1 MSQSAQLSDVLIV
14 LIAAVAIVSL
24 FRRFRGSAVLGY
36 LIAGA
41 LIGPHGLDL
50 LENAGATAVVAR
62 FGVVFLL
69 FAIGLELS
77 VERLLSLRRY
87 VFGLGAGQVVTT
99 AALFWMGLRWAG
111 LDSAGALILATGFSL
126 SSTAIVL
133 QMLIER
139 REIASS
145 PGRVAFAA
153 LLFQDLAVVPLLTLV
168 PLLGRP
174 GADIPSA
181 LGAALAKAVSALALI
196 VIVGRLVLRP
206 LLRMIVRTRTPELF
220 TGTVLLLVLGLGWLT
235 EQMGLSMALGAF
247 LGGLLV
253 AETEYRHQ
261 IEGDIQPFRGI
272 LIALFF
278 MTVGMAI
285 DLSLLATRGWLIVGL
300 LSALLLGK
308 TLVLFLLGRA
318 FRLPSAIAL
327 AVGFMLAEGGEFGF
341 VLFAVARQHQVISQS
356 VGEIA
361 ALVLGLSM
369 VATPVLLIAARATLR
384 RFEHVRGL
392 QSMLV
397 EEGREIKDH
406 VLIAGFGRVGQTL
419 GLLLES
425 AVIPY
430 LALDLDQEGVAL
442 GRRHGL
448 PVFFG
453 DACRLDV
460 LKAAALE
467 RARAVV
473 ITLDEPAAANR
484 AVHLV
489 RQVRPEIPILARARD
504 LSECERLSAAGATSA
519 VPELVEGSLQLGAVL
534 LGTLG
539 ESADEVT
546 EVLEQFRKET
556 YSRLTEVTLGAMDD
570 SRQGHQTPGSY
581 AESKRE

>member
-1 MSQSAQLSDVLIV
+1 MDNSVQLPDVLII
-14 LIAAVAIVSL
+14 LLAAVAVVSA
-24 FRRFRGSAVLGY
+24 FRRLRVSAVLGY

-50 LENAGATAVVAR
+50 LQNAGATAVVAR

-77 VERLLSLRRY
+77 VDRLLSLRRY
-87 VFGLGAGQVVTT
+87 VFGLGAGQVVVT
-99 AALFWMGLRWAG
+99 AAVFWIVLRWAG
-111 LDSAGALILATGFSL
+111 IDSAAALILATGFSL

-139 REIASS
+139 RKIAST
-145 PGRVAFAA
+145 PGRVGFAV

-174 GADIPSA
+174 GADVLPA
-181 LGAALAKAVSALALI
+181 LGAALAKTVAVLALI
-196 VIVGRLVLRP
+196 VAVGRLALRP
-206 LLRMIVRTRTPELF
+206 ILRTIIRTRTPELF

-235 EQMGLSMALGAF
+235 EQLGLSMALGAF

-261 IEGDIQPFRGI
+261 MEGDIQPFRGI

-285 DLSLLATRGWLIVGL
+285 DLSVLANHGLPILGL
-300 LSALLLGK
+300 LSMLLVGK
-308 TLVLFLLGRA
+308 ALVLLILGRL
-318 FRLPSAIAL
+318 FRLPLAVAL

-341 VLFAVARQHQVISQS
+341 VLFAVARANRVISEQATQ
-356 VGEIA
+356 IA
-361 ALVLGLSM
+361 GLVLGLSM
-369 VATPVLLIAARATLR
+369 VATPVLMVASQAMLG
-384 RFEHVRGL
+384 RFEKMGGL
-392 QSMLV
+392 LSALAVGAQ
-397 EEGREIKDH
+397 EANDH

-425 AVIPY
+425 AMIPY
-430 LALDLDQEGVAL
+430 LALDLDQERVAW
-442 GRRHGL
+442 GRQHSL

-460 LKAAALE
+460 LRAAAVE
-467 RARAVV
+467 RARVVV
-473 ITLDEPAAANR
+473 ITMDEPAAANR
-484 AVHLV
+484 TVHVV

-504 LSECERLSAAGATSA
+504 LKECDRLTAAGATSV
-519 VPELVEGSLQLGAVL
+519 VPELAEGSLQLGAVL
-534 LGTLG
+534 LGALG
-539 ESADEVT
+539 ESADEVS
-546 EVLEQFRKET
+546 EVLEQFRKEA
-556 YSRLTEVTLGAMDD
+556 YSRLAEVTPA
-570 SRQGHQTPGSY
+570 RK
-581 AESKRE
+581 A

>member
-1 MSQSAQLSDVLIV
+1 MDNSVQLPDVLII
-14 LIAAVAIVSL
+14 LLAAVAVVSA
-24 FRRFRGSAVLGY
+24 FRRLRVSAVLGY

-50 LENAGATAVVAR
+50 LQNAGATAVVAR

-77 VERLLSLRRY
+77 VDRLLSLRRY
-87 VFGLGAGQVVTT
+87 VFGLGAGQVVVT
-99 AALFWMGLRWAG
+99 AAVFWIVLRWAG
-111 LDSAGALILATGFSL
+111 IDSAAALILATGFSL

-139 REIASS
+139 RKIAST
-145 PGRVAFAA
+145 PGRVGFAV

-174 GADIPSA
+174 GADVLPA
-181 LGAALAKAVSALALI
+181 LGAALAKTVAVLALI
-196 VIVGRLVLRP
+196 VAVGRLALRP
-206 LLRMIVRTRTPELF
+206 ILRTIIRTRTPELF

-235 EQMGLSMALGAF
+235 EQLGLSMALGAF

-285 DLSLLATRGWLIVGL
+285 DLSVLANHGLPILGL
-300 LSALLLGK
+300 LSMLLVGK
-308 TLVLFLLGRA
+308 ALVLLILGRL
-318 FRLPSAIAL
+318 FRLPLAVAL

-341 VLFAVARQHQVISQS
+341 VLFAVARANRVISEQATQ
-356 VGEIA
+356 IA
-361 ALVLGLSM
+361 GLVLGLSM
-369 VATPVLLIAARATLR
+369 VATPVLMVASQAMLR
-384 RFEHVRGL
+384 RFEKMGGL
-392 QSMLV
+392 LSALAVGAQ
-397 EEGREIKDH
+397 EANDH

-425 AVIPY
+425 AMIPY
-430 LALDLDQEGVAL
+430 LALDLDQERVAW
-442 GRRHGL
+442 GRQHSL

-460 LKAAALE
+460 LRAAAVE
-467 RARAVV
+467 RARVVV
-473 ITLDEPAAANR
+473 ITMDEPAAANR
-484 AVHLV
+484 TVHVV

-504 LSECERLSAAGATSA
+504 LKECDRLTAAGATSV
-519 VPELVEGSLQLGAVL
+519 VPELAEGSLQLGAVL
-534 LGTLG
+534 LGALG
-539 ESADEVT
+539 ESADEVS
-546 EVLEQFRKET
+546 EVLEQFRKEA
-556 YSRLTEVTLGAMDD
+556 YSRLAEVTPA
-570 SRQGHQTPGSY
+570 RK
-581 AESKRE
+581 A

>member
-1 MSQSAQLSDVLIV
+1 VSQSAQLADVLIV

-24 FRRFRGSAVLGY
+24 FRRLRGSAVLGY

-50 LENAGATAVVAR
+50 LENAGATAVVAQ

-77 VERLLSLRRY
+77 VDRLLSLRRY
-87 VFGLGAGQVVTT
+87 VFGLGAGQVVVTT
-99 AALFWMGLRWAG
+99 LLFWTALRWAG
-111 LDSAGALILATGFSL
+111 IESASALILATGFSL

-145 PGRVAFAA
+145 PGRVTFAV
-153 LLFQDLAVVPLLTLV
+153 LLFQDLAVVPLLALV

-174 GADIPSA
+174 GADVLSA
-181 LGAALAKAVSALALI
+181 LGSALVKAVMALGFI
-196 VIVGRLVLRP
+196 VIVGRLALRP
-206 LLRMIVRTRTPELF
+206 ILRTIVRTRTPELF
-220 TGTVLLLVLGLGWLT
+220 TGLILLLVLGLSWLT
-235 EQMGLSMALGAF
+235 DQLGLSMALGAF

-285 DLSLLATRGWLIVGL
+285 DLSLLANHGLLVGGL
-300 LSALLLGK
+300 LSALLLVK
-308 TLVLFLLGRA
+308 ALVLLLLGRA
-318 FRLPSAIAL
+318 FQLPTAIAL
-327 AVGFMLAEGGEFGF
+327 AVGFMLAQGGEFGF
-341 VLFAVARQHQVISQS
+341 VLFAVARDNRVLSEEIGQ
-356 VGEIA
+356 IA

-369 VATPVLLIAARATLR
+369 LATPLLLAAARATLQR
-384 RFEHVRGL
+384 YEQMGGL
-392 QSMLV
+392 QSALV
-397 EEGREIKDH
+397 AGAPELHDH

-425 AVIPY
+425 SATPY
-430 LALDLDQEGVAL
+430 LALDLDQERVAL
-442 GRRHGL
+442 GRQQGL

-460 LKAAALE
+460 LRAAAVE
-467 RARAVV
+467 RARVVV

-484 AVHLV
+484 AVHVV

-504 LSECERLSAAGATSA
+504 LKECERLTAAGATSV

-546 EVLEQFRKET
+546 EVLEQFRREA
-556 YSRLTEVTLGAMDD
+556 YSRLIEVASARDG
-570 SRQGHQTPGSY
+570 
-581 AESKRE
+581 